1 MMDKVKVL
9 MRQKTLFKNLKISV
23 GELPD
28 ARKPASKEAETKHT
42 FEFKELDFDSQT
54 VKTLKTPKIKIMNL
68 SCGFEVKEEQM
79 NHIVSFKNV
88 DL

>member
-1 MMDKVKVL
+1 
-9 MRQKTLFKNLKISV
+9 MRQKTLFKNLKISI

-28 ARKPASKEAETKHT
+28 ARKSSSKEEETKHT
-42 FEFKELDFDSQT
+42 FEFKELDFDSQA

-68 SCGFEVKEEQM
+68 TCGFEVKEEQM